1 MADTFNVEILTPKK
15 KLLSEEVS
23 EVVLPAYDGERGIL
37 ANHED
42 FIGLLGTGP
51 LKLLKD
57 GNDYWCMVSSGVYE
71 IKGGKLSIIAEVGEK
86 AEEVNGI
93 ENMSAK
99 KSELEEKL
107 EKLSLDQ
114 GLGERKELA
123 QIKARLEVHRRTEL
137 VN

>member
-23 EVVLPAYDGERGIL
+23 EVVLPAHDGERGIL
-37 ANHED
+37 AHHED

-51 LKLLKD
+51 MKLLKD

-71 IKGGKLSIIAEVGEK
+71 VKGGKLSIIAEVGEK
-86 AEEVNGI
+86 ADEVRGI
-93 ENMSAK
+93 EEIRAR
-99 KSELEEKL
+99 KSDLEDKV
-107 EKLSLDQ
+107 EKLSLDE
-114 GLGERKELA
+114 GLAERKELA